1 MWYVVPPPIVLAV
14 RARPRSRARQ
24 EGEVTDRTYRTNTT
38 YVTSDAASTI
48 AAGRRV
54 EKQAVGCNKVG
65 GRCRAP
71 GLLAMTVRFLGR
83 HRL

>member
-1 MWYVVPPPIVLAV
+1 VWYVVPPPIVLAV
-14 RARPRSRARQ
+14 RARPRSHARQ

-54 EKQAVGCNKVG
+54 EK
-65 GRCRAP
+65 
-71 GLLAMTVRFLGR
+71 
-83 HRL
+83 

>member
-1 MWYVVPPPIVLAV
+1 VEHGVEGLGARIEEPGGRLVRSTTADRPRR

-38 YVTSDAASTI
+38 YVTSDAASAI

-54 EKQAVGCNKVG
+54 EK
-65 GRCRAP
+65 
-71 GLLAMTVRFLGR
+71 
-83 HRL
+83 